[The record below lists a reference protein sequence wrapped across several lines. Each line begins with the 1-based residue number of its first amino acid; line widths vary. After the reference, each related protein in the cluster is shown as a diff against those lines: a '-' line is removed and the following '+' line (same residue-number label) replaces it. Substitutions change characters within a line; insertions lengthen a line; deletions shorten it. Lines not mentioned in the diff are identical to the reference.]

1 MVLLGQT
8 FKAEFLDFNIS
19 FGFTD
24 IFCSCHDYFKFL
36 EKKYSFSFELLT
48 SVQLFYTLVLPLSL
62 LFFSQTSV
70 KLVVVAKNGYS
81 VKIITAKNFKC
92 IVFFTKHF
100 LILVNPTRSI

>member
-70 KLVVVAKNGYS
+70 KLVVAKNGYS

>member
-8 FKAEFLDFNIS
+8 FKSEFLDFNIS

-24 IFCSCHDYFKFL
+24 IFCSWHYYFKFL

-70 KLVVVAKNGYS
+70 KLVVAKNGYS

>member
-1 MVLLGQT
+1 MLLGQT

-81 VKIITAKNFKC
+81 VKIITAKNFK
-92 IVFFTKHF
+92 
-100 LILVNPTRSI
+100 